1 MKMIDKFTGHFRTI
15 NRHKFMV
22 MAGCFRLGLFRQG
35 LMHDLSKYSPVEF
48 IAGVRY
54 YQGDRSPIAAEKE
67 ARGYSAGWLHHKGRN
82 RHHIEYWID
91 MLKPQDGMVGMRIP
105 LRYVAE
111 SFVDRVCACK
121 VYKKEAY
128 TDRDA
133 WDFYSLTRDYVILH
147 PETRRFLEKLLKML
161 AVKGEKATFRY
172 LRYMI
177 WVKKDY

>member
-1 MKMIDKFTGHFRTI
+1 MNRIEAAAGHFKTI
-15 NRHKFMV
+15 TRHKWMV
-22 MAGCFRLGLFRQG
+22 MTGCFRLGLIRQG

-48 IAGVRY
+48 LAGVRY

-67 ARGYSAGWLHHKGRN
+67 ARGYSEGWLHHKGRN

-91 MLKPQDGMVGMRIP
+91 MLDPKDGMIGVKMP

-121 VYKKEAY
+121 VYKKDAY

-133 WDFYSLTRDYVILH
+133 WDFYNRTRNYIVMH
-147 PETRRFLEKLLKML
+147 PESKKLLEHLLKML
-161 AVKGEKATFRY
+161 AVKGEKETFRY
-172 LRYMI
+172 LRYLLYI
-177 WVKKDY
+177 KRDY